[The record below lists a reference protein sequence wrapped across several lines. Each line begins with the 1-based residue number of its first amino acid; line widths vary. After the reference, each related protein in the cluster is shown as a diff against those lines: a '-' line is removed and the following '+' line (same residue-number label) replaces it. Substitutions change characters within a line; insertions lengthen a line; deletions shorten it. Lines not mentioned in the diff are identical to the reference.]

1 MAKIEEAL
9 KRNYS
14 RKFICK
20 NCSAAIRADPLKIL
34 AKKIMCRACGFKGFR
49 APRKK

>member
-1 MAKIEEAL
+1 MAKFEEAAT
-9 KRNYS
+9 RNYS

-20 NCSAAIRADPLKIL
+20 NCKISIRADPLKIL
-34 AKKIMCRACGFKGFR
+34 AKKIACRSCAQKRFR